1 MALSGLFTPC
11 ARIMAHRALCRG
23 LALTASSALD
33 IRGIYPPITTPF
45 TNQEEVDYE
54 KLEENLQN
62 YNHIPFRGF
71 VVQGSNGEYA
81 YLTSEERV
89 EVVRRV
95 RKAVPTNRLVIAG
108 SGCESTQ
115 ATIRMTEEMAK
126 FGADAVLVV
135 TPAYYRGRM
144 TSTALIHHYSKQSH
158 GDFSPLYAS
167 GSAQQSKSASSFC
180 HDQVADCSPV
190 PVVLYSVPGN
200 TGLDIPVDAIV
211 TLSQHQNIIGIKDS
225 GGDVTRIGLIIH
237 KTKRQGFQVLSGS
250 ASFLLAGYS
259 IGAVGGI
266 CALAN
271 VLGAQLCALE
281 SMCLNDQWEEAKEL
295 QHRLIEPNAAV
306 TRRFGVPGVK
316 QVMEWYGYH
325 GGPCRSPLLPLT
337 DEEIKELK
345 KAFTANGWL

>member
-144 TSTALIHHYSKQSH
+144 TSTALIHHYSK
-158 GDFSPLYAS
+158 
-167 GSAQQSKSASSFC
+167 
-180 HDQVADCSPV
+180 VADCSPV